1 LPIVTD
7 DNDGHGGG
15 EEEKINRVNNP
26 HATKIDRNLTGF
38 GITLVSH
45 QIRDH
50 FGDYFNNLEVNTV
63 SPILYMHFGSEY
75 N

>member
-50 FGDYFNNLEVNTV
+50 FGDLRRRSLPYFVHAFRE
-63 SPILYMHFGSEY
+63 
-75 N
+75 